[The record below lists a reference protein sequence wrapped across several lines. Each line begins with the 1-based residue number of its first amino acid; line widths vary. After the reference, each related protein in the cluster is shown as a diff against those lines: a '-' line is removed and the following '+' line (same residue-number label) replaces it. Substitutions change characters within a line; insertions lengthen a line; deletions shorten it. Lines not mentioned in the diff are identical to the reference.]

1 MSVSP
6 QYSWNTKDADIRR
19 FLKDFFVTKF
29 NFKKFK
35 PDRLY
40 ESFTNYFETMMLY
53 NSEDVL
59 INKIKTSAKLYS
71 DILNVNFKSD
81 NVKQAFIQIKKHS
94 GEDTFAYILDVYKD
108 YNENNITEE
117 IFVEI
122 LNTID
127 EYLRNRKK
135 HDNNIEFNELIQYL
149 NAFITCK

>member
-1 MSVSP
+1 MS
-6 QYSWNTKDADIRR
+6 
-19 FLKDFFVTKF
+19 L
-29 NFKKFK
+29 
-35 PDRLY
+35 
-40 ESFTNYFETMMLY
+40 
-53 NSEDVL
+53 
-59 INKIKTSAKLYS
+59 
-71 DILNVNFKSD
+71 
-81 NVKQAFIQIKKHS
+81 
-94 GEDTFAYILDVYKD
+94 D